1 MARTVA
7 ALALALLSSPA
18 LAHGLAHLDGDG
30 NKVTQAR
37 SPGDFEAVRLEGPLD
52 AEVKVGRPP
61 SAAVTIDANL
71 QEAVEVRVEDRT
83 LVVSMRR
90 GVSYRG
96 AGKVEI
102 GAPRLTAFTLR
113 GSGDARIEGSS
124 GGDLRLSLEGSGDL
138 RWAGGAARTL
148 EAEIEGS
155 GDMDLG
161 GAAEELRLSLRGSG
175 AVHARGL
182 VARSARVRVSGSG
195 DVDLTLGGGSLDA
208 EVSGSGDVR
217 WSGEARVERAAVS
230 GSGEI
235 SRR

>member
-1 MARTVA
+1 MARTAA
-7 ALALALLSSPA
+7 ALALALLASPA
-18 LAHGLAHLDGDG
+18 LAQGQAHLGDG

-37 SPGDFEAVRLEGPLD
+37 SPGDFDAVRLEGPLE
-52 AEVKVGRPP
+52 AEVEVGRPP

-83 LVVSMRR
+83 LVVSVRR

-113 GSGDARIEGSS
+113 GSGEARIEGSS

-138 RWAGGAARTL
+138 RWSGGAARVL
-148 EAEIEGS
+148 EAEVEGS
-155 GDMDLG
+155 GDMELG
-161 GAAEELRLSLRGSG
+161 GTAEELHLSLDGSG
-175 AVHARGL
+175 EVHARGL
-182 VARSARVRVSGSG
+182 VARNARIRVSGSG
-195 DVDLTLGGGSLDA
+195 EVDLTLSGGSLDA
-208 EVSGSGDVR
+208 ELSGSGEVH
-217 WSGEARVERAAVS
+217 WSGEARVERVAVS
-230 GSGEI
+230 GSGRI